1 MKKDDQAKKYDADG
15 EARPDKAPDFNDF
28 MNAAANRRKK
38 KKHQKPP
45 EKPAE
50 EKPKEQPR
58 RFYGLSSAQRN
69 HLRAKYGKAVL
80 SRSEIVI
87 DGSYIFN
94 SNPVI
99 TEFTRELW
107 EMGILTPE
115 EAELA
120 AGKRPLPRER
130 FVSDHKGADIGNIPS
145 GSDDFIF
152 ESGLWIDLIYPKGEP
167 PTISEYIAYHE
178 KALSSLRV
186 YNSNP
191 RAALHIWDEYFAFD
205 PSELRLCL
213 AAVEKIRD
221 IWDQI
226 KPPPLEA
233 IG

>member
-1 MKKDDQAKKYDADG
+1 MKNDEKNYNPDG
-15 EARPDKAPDFNDF
+15 EARQDKAPDFNDF

-45 EKPAE
+45 EPE
-50 EKPKEQPR
+50 EKPKEQPK
-58 RFYGLSSAQRN
+58 RFYGLSATQRN

-80 SRSEIVI
+80 ARPELTI
-87 DGSYIFN
+87 DGGYIFG
-94 SNPVI
+94 STPVI
-99 TEFTRELW
+99 TEFTHQLW

-120 AGKRPLPRER
+120 AGKRPMPRER
-130 FVSDHKGADIGNIPS
+130 FVADHKDADIGSIPS

-152 ESGLWIDLIYPKGEP
+152 ESSLWIDLIFPKGEP
-167 PTISEYIAYHE
+167 PTIGDYIEYHE
-178 KALSSLRV
+178 KALTSLRI

-191 RAALHIWDEYFAFD
+191 GAAIHIWDEYFAFD

-213 AAVEKIRD
+213 AAVEKLHA

-233 IG
+233 RG